1 MIRSTY
7 RGRVSAKEPPI
18 IVQNYKG
25 KDALKV
31 YERCA
36 KLLAARGYYPVSQST
51 SGGGFSAGHILMFG
65 IAGLA
70 ARKDQVLTVTYRR
83 EG

>member
-1 MIRSTY
+1 MQE
-7 RGRVSAKEPPI
+7 EPPVI
-18 IVQNYKG
+18 IQNYKG
-25 KDALKV
+25 KDAVKE

-36 KLLAARGYYPVSQST
+36 KLLAVRGYYPVSQST
-51 SGGGFSAGHILMFG
+51 SGGGLSAGHILAFG